1 MYRDSAIGR
10 TAVEY
15 PWNDMDSETL
25 VDAITEGSGM
35 FAWVRGQLK
44 IKLGMPL
51 NRHVPRPEP
60 EEDKG

>member
-15 PWNDMDSETL
+15 PWDGLDAEAL
-25 VDAITEGSGM
+25 VEAISQGAGM

-44 IKLGMPL
+44 VKLGMPL
-51 NRHVPRPEP
+51 NRHIPRPEP
-60 EEDKG
+60 KEGE